1 MSKLIYSHFLFI
13 CMLLFHVVSNKEK
26 FYIEHNQNTF
36 EFTLYNNPSSQK
48 FKKLLK
54 DNNNAYE
61 DQIEITSQMIAI
73 DVLPGLPTSDSE
85 EYIEYNPGSII
96 YARQSCIITLQ
107 QSYHQSHV
115 KIGQINQPQAF
126 VSYAAF
132 QIRISDNLKFLYI
145 MKEEMES
152 QKLGRYLKER

>member
-61 DQIEITSQMIAI
+61 DQIEITSQMIASMFFL
-73 DVLPGLPTSDSE
+73 DF
-85 EYIEYNPGSII
+85 
-96 YARQSCIITLQ
+96 LQ
-107 QSYHQSHV
+107 L
-115 KIGQINQPQAF
+115 I
-126 VSYAAF
+126 
-132 QIRISDNLKFLYI
+132 
-145 MKEEMES
+145 
-152 QKLGRYLKER
+152 QKNI